1 MTLTNTGFSGR
12 GAGLAVEA
20 GRSTL
25 MSTVASGAATMK
37 MINSTS
43 ITSMNGVTLIS
54 WFSDR
59 SSSAPSFKC
68 RPMADYP
75 TFTMCG
81 CELRSGWWS
90 RSRLTSSRTCADASD
105 T

>member
-1 MTLTNTGFSGR
+1 MTLTNTGFSGL

-25 MSTVASGAATMK
+25 MSTVAKGAATMK
-37 MINSTS
+37 MISSTS

-54 WFSDR
+54 WFSAR
-59 SSSAPSFKC
+59 SSPPSLRC
-68 RPMADYP
+68 RPMAYP

-81 CELRSGWWS
+81 ATRSLPW
-90 RSRLTSSRTCADASD
+90 
-105 T
+105 